1 MEPEDKRRVIT
12 ALKRRGWSVG
22 YLGDGVN
29 DAPAL
34 HAADVGISV
43 DAGASV
49 AKESASIILLEHD
62 LSVVRDA
69 VLEGRRA
76 VENAMKYIL
85 MGTSSNFGNMFSMAG
100 AALILPILPM
110 LPVQVLLNNL
120 LYDVS
125 ELGMPFDNV
134 DEETLRRPVRWDLRL
149 IKRFML
155 VLGPV
160 SSIFDFLTFFV
171 LLWLFHAGAAQF
183 QTGWFVE
190 SLATQTLVVFA
201 IRSRKPFFRSHP
213 HPILVVLAIRR
224 RGGRCDPAADAGR
237 RLVRLGPSAGR
248 ATTSSSAPPSSPMSH
263 WSN

>member
-1 MEPEDKRRVIT
+1 MAPQHKERVIA
-12 ALKRRGWSVG
+12 ALKRRGRSVG

-43 DAGASV
+43 DSGAGV
-49 AKESASIILLEHD
+49 AKEAASIVLLEHD

-69 VLEGRRA
+69 VIEGRRA
-76 VENAMKYIL
+76 VENAVKYIL

-100 AALILPILPM
+100 AALVLPILPM

-125 ELGMPFDNV
+125 ELGIPFDDV
-134 DEETLRRPVRWDLRL
+134 DEETLQKPVRWDLSL

-155 VLGPV
+155 VLGPI
-160 SSIFDFLTFFV
+160 SSVFDFITFFI
-171 LLWLFHAGAAQF
+171 LLRVFHAGAAEF

-190 SLATQTLVVFA
+190 SLATQALVVFA
-201 IRSRKPFFRSHP
+201 IRSRKLLFRSRP
-213 HPILVVLAIRR
+213 HPALAALTIGVVVL
-224 RGGRCDPAADAGR
+224 PASCR
-237 RLVRLGPSAGR
+237 
-248 ATTSSSAPPSSPMSH
+248 
-263 WSN
+263 